1 MIKQYRQISMMV
13 WNEFTNDARVLKE
26 AETLQ
31 YNNYQVTVFALHLP
45 GVTKKKEVMNTGV
58 KVVRIPRSPLSGLY
72 KSKATTG
79 PINKIS
85 FTNKILTILSRLW
98 AHILFLRLLIKSKPD
113 AIHAHDVNTLAT
125 AWLAAKISRAFLVY
139 DAHEIST
146 AREGYASYR
155 KIVGCIEKYL
165 ITKVS
170 AVITTNDTRAKFLIR
185 AYGISQ
191 PLVIQNWP
199 KYIKTRNN
207 QKIRNFLNLKENWP
221 IVLYQGGLQQG
232 RGLNHLIEAAAS
244 IPKIYFVFI
253 GSGRIEK
260 SLKELSVKFGMKNK
274 VYFIPK
280 VSLNELPIY
289 TSSANIGI
297 QPIENTCFNH
307 FSADSNKV
315 FEYIMSGIPIIASN
329 LPEIRKLIKKY
340 PVGLLFKQGVVEDLV
355 KAINSLVNDNSK
367 YNRFVK
373 NTKKAKQNL
382 CWERQQNSLVNL
394 YNQLF

>member
-1 MIKQYRQISMMV
+1 M
-13 WNEFTNDARVLKE
+13 
-26 AETLQ
+26 
-31 YNNYQVTVFALHLP
+31 
-45 GVTKKKEVMNTGV
+45 
-58 KVVRIPRSPLSGLY
+58 
-72 KSKATTG
+72 
-79 PINKIS
+79 
-85 FTNKILTILSRLW
+85 
-98 AHILFLRLLIKSKPD
+98 
-113 AIHAHDVNTLAT
+113 
-125 AWLAAKISRAFLVY
+125 
-139 DAHEIST
+139 
-146 AREGYASYR
+146 
-155 KIVGCIEKYL
+155 
-165 ITKVS
+165 
-170 AVITTNDTRAKFLIR
+170 
-185 AYGISQ
+185 
-191 PLVIQNWP
+191 
-199 KYIKTRNN
+199 
-207 QKIRNFLNLKENWP
+207 
-221 IVLYQGGLQQG
+221 
-232 RGLNHLIEAAAS
+232 NHLIGAAAS

-260 SLKELSVKFGMKNK
+260 SLKELSVKLGMKNK